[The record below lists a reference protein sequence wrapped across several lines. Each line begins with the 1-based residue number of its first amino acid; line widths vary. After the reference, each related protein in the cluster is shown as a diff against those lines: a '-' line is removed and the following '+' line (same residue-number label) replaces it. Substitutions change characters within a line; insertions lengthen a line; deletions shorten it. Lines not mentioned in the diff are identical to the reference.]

1 MSKKVSQWTII
12 NFKLIKPYN
21 PPAYSCGLLSSA
33 QSISSFFAAT
43 PSRDYAY
50 ALLQNFRNK
59 ICLSTEDPITI
70 EYISQLTGKAKTMK
84 KTSSYNNETISE
96 VRDSVLEAQ
105 IFRSLPAEHAISL
118 LSINN
123 KSRDDAIKLFPIYTD
138 NSSNIANG

>member
-1 MSKKVSQWTII
+1 
-12 NFKLIKPYN
+12 
-21 PPAYSCGLLSSA
+21 
-33 QSISSFFAAT
+33 
-43 PSRDYAY
+43 
-50 ALLQNFRNK
+50 
-59 ICLSTEDPITI
+59 
-70 EYISQLTGKAKTMK
+70 MK

-105 IFRSLPAEHAISL
+105 IFRSLPAEHDNSL